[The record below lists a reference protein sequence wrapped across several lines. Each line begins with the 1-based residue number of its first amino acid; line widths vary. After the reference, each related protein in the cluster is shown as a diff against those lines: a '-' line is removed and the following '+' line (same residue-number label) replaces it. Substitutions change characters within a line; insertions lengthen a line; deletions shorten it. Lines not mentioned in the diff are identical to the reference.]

1 MQKQYNKEPVELM
14 NNSIEETSK
23 YYKRE
28 QLIQFECKLCSRPFT
43 RWLMDL
49 KHTKVIPKNCPNCNK
64 SIAKTQSPKKPLLKL
79 EGDIPIEEIKK
90 YKRVELIC
98 SSCNSVTTRSVRM
111 FLPDKKLICSN
122 CLRAESVKEKYGE
135 THIAR
140 VKSITAKKQATMI
153 QRYGCANP
161 SHNKEINKKKSE
173 TWKSHQEKNLNAM
186 KNGMIG
192 KYGVDNASK
201 IESVRWR
208 KSRAF
213 RNNHKKIK
221 TKNTHVI
228 YRPEYHYKSVYIYNN
243 LKFDSSWEL
252 AFYIYCIDKG
262 KNIIRET
269 CSFTYNCNGLDYSY
283 FPDFRVNGALVE
295 IKGLQFFENR
305 NPASRMIN
313 LVLEGFNSKKSFM
326 IISKKYEEIGA
337 QIQEKIG
344 RGTTI
349 LDGHGFYSREESCRI
364 KN

>member
-1 MQKQYNKEPVELM
+1 MPKQYSKEPIELV
-14 NNSIEETSK
+14 NSSIEETSK

-28 QLIQFECKLCSRPFT
+28 QLIKFECKLCSRPFT

-49 KHTKVIPKNCPNCNK
+49 KHTKIIPENCPNCNK
-64 SIAKTQSPKKPLLKL
+64 SIAKTKPPKKSLLKIT
-79 EGDIPIEEIKK
+79 ENTAAEEIKN
-90 YKRVELIC
+90 YKKVEFVC
-98 SSCNSVTTRSVRM
+98 KSCDIITTRSVRM
-111 FLPDKKLICSN
+111 FLSDKKLICSN
-122 CLRAESVKEKYGE
+122 CLREESVKEKYGE

-161 SHNKEINKKKSE
+161 SHSKKINKKKSK

-186 KNGMIG
+186 KNGMLG

-208 KSRAF
+208 KSKAF

-221 TKNTHVI
+221 TKNSHVI
-228 YRPEYHYKSVYIYNN
+228 YRPDYHYKSTYIYNN

-269 CSFTYNCNGLDYSY
+269 CSFTYNCNGTDYSY

-305 NPASRMIN
+305 NPNGKMIN
-313 LVLEGFNSKKSFM
+313 PFDRSLD
-326 IISKKYEEIGA
+326 
-337 QIQEKIG
+337 EKFEAK
-344 RGTTI
+344 
-349 LDGHGFYSREESCRI
+349 HQCMI
-364 KN
+364 KNNVKIITDCSKYIKYVSDVYGRNFLKSHVV

>member
-1 MQKQYNKEPVELM
+1 MLKQYSEESIALINS
-14 NNSIEETSK
+14 SIEETSK

-28 QLIQFECKLCSRPFT
+28 QLIKFECKLCSRQFT

-49 KHTKVIPKNCPNCNK
+49 KHTKIIPENCPNCNK
-64 SIAKTQSPKKPLLKL
+64 SLAKTQPPKKPILKIY
-79 EGDIPIEEIKK
+79 ESTTAEEIKN
-90 YKRVELIC
+90 YKKVEFIC
-98 SSCNSVTTRSVRM
+98 RSCRLPSTRSVRM

-122 CLRAESVKEKYGE
+122 CLRAESVREKYGE

-140 VKSITAKKQATMI
+140 VKSITAKKQATMM

-161 SHNKEINKKKSE
+161 SHNREINKKKSK

-186 KNGMIG
+186 KSGMLG

-201 IESVRWR
+201 IESVRWK

-213 RNNHKKIK
+213 RNSYKRVKSHIVYK
-221 TKNTHVI
+221 
-228 YRPEYHYKSVYIYNN
+228 PDYHYKSVYLYND

-252 AFYIYCIDKG
+252 AFYIYCIDRG

-269 CSFTYNCNGLDYSY
+269 CSFTYNCNGTDYSY

-305 NPASRMIN
+305 NPNGRMIN
-313 LVLEGFNSKKSFM
+313 PFDRSLD
-326 IISKKYEEIGA
+326 
-337 QIQEKIG
+337 EKFEAK
-344 RGTTI
+344 
-349 LDGHGFYSREESCRI
+349 HQCMI
-364 KN
+364 KNGVQIITDCSKYIKYVSDVYGRNFLKSHVV

>member
-313 LVLEGFNSKKSFM
+313 PFDRSLDEKFEAKHQCMIRNGVQIITDCSKY
-326 IISKKYEEIGA
+326 INYVA
-337 QIQEKIG
+337 QVYGKDF
-344 RGTTI
+344 
-349 LDGHGFYSREESCRI
+349 LKSCRI